1 MSTLLTPD
9 EWIAKYDKGGGG
21 GHQDPFT
28 NKAKEIWDKTPTP
41 LYDEFM
47 SKRKEKDYTCVTKLI
62 IEDESLFWEYVNK
75 LSSKYSSHRSPL
87 DIRKIIEG
95 NYQPFS
101 SDGIS
106 RPFRSDGGFGKY
118 NRFRDTEKA
127 LDVSQVYKFPPPPPP
142 SEGQL
147 RNMYRGGH
155 QYVPPPQRQYTISY
169 NPWMDLRNILFET
182 YYNHTA
188 PAREEARKVAEA
200 ARIAAEE
207 ERKQTAEKNR
217 IAAEEK
223 AKNAALIAMYDL

>member
-1 MSTLLTPD
+1 MSTLLTPE
-9 EWIAKYDKGGGG
+9 EWIARYDKKYGNTTA
-21 GHQDPFT
+21 HEDPFT

-47 SKRKEKDYTCVTKLI
+47 SNGRRKNTNRNTPGMR
-62 IEDESLFWEYVNK
+62 EDETLFWEYVKK
-75 LSSKYSSHRSPL
+75 LTIKYPTNPPS
-87 DIRKIIEG
+87 DIRKSITPFACG
-95 NYQPFS
+95 YYQEFAAGS
-101 SDGIS
+101 STFYD
-106 RPFRSDGGFGKY
+106 
-118 NRFRDTEKA
+118 RFRDTEKA

-142 SEGQL
+142 SEEQL
-147 RNMYRGGH
+147 RNMYRGGR
-155 QYVPPPQRQYTISY
+155 QYVPPPQRQYSISD

-207 ERKQTAEKNR
+207 ERKQTAEKTR